1 MVKTEALQMHVQ
13 ELLLKKRIWNKAPAL
28 KIHPRSKEARQKQQL
43 AVVVFFASLKLGED
57 WNFIV
62 NYLAIWDDAGYN
74 NKILNLPFPHQC
86 FQCFHFT

>member
-74 NKILNLPFPHQC
+74 NKTLNRPFPHQC

>member
-13 ELLLKKRIWNKAPAL
+13 EVLLKKRIWNKAPAL

-43 AVVVFFASLKLGED
+43 AVVVFFASLILGED
-57 WNFIV
+57 WNIIV

-74 NKILNLPFPHQC
+74 DKTLNLPFPLQC